1 MRGNLYRSKVM
12 SMINSA
18 KQHQQ
23 RDAVLDSMNPL
34 GEASKTLIRFQGFEL
49 LGGAIFNSR

>member
-34 GEASKTLIRFQGFEL
+34 GEASKTLIRFQGFIL
-49 LGGAIFNSR
+49 VQ